1 MTKPQIWVAAFL
13 GLFLILFII
22 GKITKKEEPVNNPTN
37 MPTGPVS
44 QDLSGEELF
53 SSFGCVNCHGSDFK
67 GTKLAPALANLKEF
81 WGRDNLI
88 NYLRNPSSFMDND
101 RFKEYRKNYPG
112 TMMPSYSNKDIKQL
126 GKIADYL
133 LTR

>member
-1 MTKPQIWVAAFL
+1 MTKPQIWVAVFL

-22 GKITKKEEPVNNPTN
+22 GKITKKEEPVNLPTN
-37 MPTGPVS
+37 MPTGPVA

-53 SSFGCVNCHGSDFK
+53 SGFGCANCHGSDLK
-67 GTKLAPALANLKEF
+67 GTKLAPALVNLKEF

-88 NYLRNPSSFMDND
+88 NYLRNPSSFMEND

-112 TMMPSYSNKDIKQL
+112 TMMPSFGNKDIKQL
-126 GKIADYL
+126 GKLADFL
-133 LTR
+133 LEK

>member
-22 GKITKKEEPVNNPTN
+22 GKITKKEEPVKQPTN

-44 QDLSGEELF
+44 QDLTGEELF
-53 SSFGCVNCHGSDFK
+53 SSFGCANCHGEDLN
-67 GTKLAPALANLKEF
+67 GTKLAPALVNLKQF

-88 NYLRNPSSFMDND
+88 NYLRNPSSFMDNE
-101 RFKEYRKNYPG
+101 RFKEYRIKYPG
-112 TMMPSYSNKDIKQL
+112 AMMPAYGNKDIKQL
-126 GKIADYL
+126 GKLADYL
-133 LTR
+133 LEK